1 MIYLSIYI
9 IKYIIYMKIVNV
21 NQLNINTYNNK
32 RAISTINNGI
42 KNVNRNLSHI
52 IIILMHIKKEK

>member
-9 IKYIIYMKIVNV
+9 IKYIIYMKIVNI

-42 KNVNRNLSHI
+42 KNVNRNLPHI
-52 IIILMHIKKEK
+52 IIILMHMKKEK